1 MGNFPGSVIAMNPI
15 TEAASSDDIFN
26 DIKDMYFGEIPVF
39 ITAVAAISLA
49 VLLIKALAG
58 R

>member
-1 MGNFPGSVIAMNPI
+1 MGNISGSLIVVNPI
-15 TEAASSDDIFN
+15 TESVSSDDIFN

-39 ITAVAAISLA
+39 IAAVAAISLA
-49 VLLIKALAG
+49 VLLIKSLAG